1 MEQLL
6 GYARTWSGVRALEK
20 ARGPGAVEA
29 LGEELA
35 PLWGDGGKAT
45 RRITWPLAMRVGRVG

>member
-20 ARGPGAVEA
+20 ATGPDAVEA

-35 PLWGDGGKAT
+35 PLWGDDGEAT

>member
-1 MEQLL
+1 M
-6 GYARTWSGVRALEK
+6 RALEK
-20 ARGPGAVEA
+20 ATGPDAVEA

-35 PLWGDGGKAT
+35 PLWGDDGEAT